1 MNESFSPESIVMAF
15 IHAMNEWELSAW
27 AASRQAHDTS
37 NPESY
42 WPDVTAGL
50 EQVFAEFCTS
60 RERLQGRQASF
71 QRPPEYDPTSERII
85 ASEIIG
91 DKAHVDTIR
100 EAPLGGGL
108 MSDQIGWRGL
118 LRHLKDE
125 APQWGVLLPQL
136 PRLVHRAL
144 SASAGHPLDATVIRL
159 VRQQARLTRLLLMM
173 SGLLAAVSFLL
184 LMLWL
189 R

>member
-108 MSDQIGWRGL
+108 LRYLLHRGSDKWLIDNVKQ
-118 LRHLKDE
+118 K
-125 APQWGVLLPQL
+125 
-136 PRLVHRAL
+136 
-144 SASAGHPLDATVIRL
+144 
-159 VRQQARLTRLLLMM
+159 
-173 SGLLAAVSFLL
+173 SGDTWIKAIL
-184 LMLWL
+184 
-189 R
+189 